1 MVDKTDAIEQTRAPL
16 IDHLIELRR
25 RLAYSAIGIVIAFF
39 GCWYVAEDI
48 FAFLVEPLRV
58 VLAESGHDT
67 GLIYT
72 HLLEAFFTELKIAF
86 WGAFFVAFP
95 LIATQFWMFV
105 APGLYKKEKTAVL
118 PFLFVTPVLFFAG
131 AGMVY
136 YFIFP
141 QAFDFFI
148 SFQDVATEERLG
160 LELLPKIGEYLSLV
174 MKLIFAFGI
183 AFQLPV
189 MLTLMGRAGL
199 ATSAGLKRK
208 RKYAIVMVFIA
219 AAVLT
224 PPDLFSQIGL
234 GIPLIALYELSIISV
249 GMVEKKRAQKLAEEE
264 AAYAEMDEILAEY
277 EDSEETDFNY
287 GR

>member
-1 MVDKTDAIEQTRAPL
+1 MVDDIERTRAPL
-16 IDHLIELRR
+16 IDHLVELRR
-25 RLAYSAIGIVIAFF
+25 RLSYAAIGVVIAFL

-48 FAFLVEPLRV
+48 FAFLVEPLRT
-58 VLAESGHDT
+58 VLAEEGHDT
-67 GLIYT
+67 SLIYT

-105 APGLYKKEKTAVL
+105 APGLYKHEKKAVL
-118 PFLFVTPVLFFAG
+118 PFLFVTPVLFFSGG
-131 AGMVY
+131 AMVY

-141 QAFDFFI
+141 QAFNFFI
-148 SFQDVATEERLG
+148 SFQTQGTEDALG
-160 LELLPKIGEYLSLV
+160 LELLPRIGEYLSLV

-189 MLTLMGRAGL
+189 MLTLLGRAGL

-219 AAVLT
+219 AAILT
-224 PPDLFSQIGL
+224 PPDLFSQVGL
-234 GIPLIALYELSIISV
+234 GIPLIVLYELSIISV
-249 GMVEKKRAQKLAEEE
+249 GFVEKKRRQKQAEEE
-264 AAYAEMDEILAEY
+264 AAYAEMDRLLAQY

>member
-1 MVDKTDAIEQTRAPL
+1 MVDDIERTRAPL
-16 IDHLIELRR
+16 IDHLVELRR
-25 RLAYSAIGIVIAFF
+25 RLSYAAIGVVIAFL

-48 FAFLVEPLRV
+48 FAFLVEPLRT
-58 VLAESGHDT
+58 VLAEEGHDT
-67 GLIYT
+67 SLIYT

-105 APGLYKKEKTAVL
+105 APGLYRHEKKAVL
-118 PFLFVTPVLFFAG
+118 PFLFFTPVLFFSGG
-131 AGMVY
+131 AMVY

-141 QAFDFFI
+141 QAFNFFI
-148 SFQDVATEERLG
+148 SFQAPGTEDELG

-189 MLTLMGRAGL
+189 MLTLLGRAGL

-208 RKYAIVMVFIA
+208 RKYAIVIVFIA
-219 AAVLT
+219 AAILT
-224 PPDLFSQIGL
+224 PPDLFSQVGL
-234 GIPLIALYELSIISV
+234 GIPLIVLYEISILSV
-249 GMVEKKRAQKLAEEE
+249 GFVEKKRRQKQAEEE
-264 AAYAEMDEILAEY
+264 AAYAEMDRLLAQY

>member
-1 MVDKTDAIEQTRAPL
+1 MVDDIERTRAPL
-16 IDHLIELRR
+16 IDHLVELRR
-25 RLAYSAIGIVIAFF
+25 RLSYAAIGVVIAFL

-48 FAFLVEPLRV
+48 FAFLVEPLRT
-58 VLAESGHDT
+58 VLAEEGHDT
-67 GLIYT
+67 SLIYT

-105 APGLYKKEKTAVL
+105 APGLYKNEKKAVL

-131 AGMVY
+131 GAMVY

-141 QAFDFFI
+141 QAFNFFI
-148 SFQDVATEERLG
+148 SFQTQGTEDALG
-160 LELLPKIGEYLSLV
+160 LELLPRIGEYLSLV

-189 MLTLMGRAGL
+189 MLTLLGRAGL
-199 ATSAGLKRK
+199 ATSAGLKKK
-208 RKYAIVMVFIA
+208 RKYAIVIVFIA
-219 AAVLT
+219 AAILT

-234 GIPLIALYELSIISV
+234 GIPLIVLYELSIISV
-249 GMVEKKRAQKLAEEE
+249 GFVEKKRRQKQAEEE
-264 AAYAEMDEILAEY
+264 AAYAEMDRLLAQY

>member
-1 MVDKTDAIEQTRAPL
+1 MVDDIERTRAPL
-16 IDHLIELRR
+16 IDHLVELRR
-25 RLAYSAIGIVIAFF
+25 RLSYAAIGVVIAFL

-48 FAFLVEPLRV
+48 FAFLVEPLRT
-58 VLAESGHDT
+58 VLAEEGHDT
-67 GLIYT
+67 SLIYT

-105 APGLYKKEKTAVL
+105 APGLYKHEKKAVL

-131 AGMVY
+131 GAMVY

-141 QAFDFFI
+141 QAFNFFI
-148 SFQDVATEERLG
+148 SFQTQGTEDALG
-160 LELLPKIGEYLSLV
+160 LELLPRIGEYLSLV

-189 MLTLMGRAGL
+189 MLTLLGRAGL

-208 RKYAIVMVFIA
+208 RKYAIVIVFIA
-219 AAVLT
+219 AAILT
-224 PPDLFSQIGL
+224 PPDLFSQVGL
-234 GIPLIALYELSIISV
+234 GIPLIVLYELSIISV
-249 GMVEKKRAQKLAEEE
+249 GFVEKKRRQKQAEEE
-264 AAYAEMDEILAEY
+264 AAYAEMDRLLAQY

>member
-1 MVDKTDAIEQTRAPL
+1 M
-16 IDHLIELRR
+16 
-25 RLAYSAIGIVIAFF
+25 VIAFF

-48 FAFLVEPLRV
+48 FAFLVEPLRT
-58 VLAESGHDT
+58 VLAEEGHDT
-67 GLIYT
+67 SLIYT

-86 WGAFFVAFP
+86 WGAFFVSFP
-95 LIATQFWMFV
+95 LIATQFWVFV
-105 APGLYKKEKTAVL
+105 APGLYKNEKKAVL
-118 PFLFVTPVLFFAG
+118 PFLFVTPVLFFSGG
-131 AGMVY
+131 ALVY

-141 QAFDFFI
+141 QAFNFFI
-148 SFQDVATEERLG
+148 SFQDPGTDERLG

-189 MLTLMGRAGL
+189 MLTLLGRAGL

-208 RKYAIVMVFIA
+208 RKYAIVIVFIA
-219 AAVLT
+219 AAILT
-224 PPDLFSQIGL
+224 PPDLFSQVGL
-234 GIPLIALYELSIISV
+234 GIPLIVLYELSIISV
-249 GMVEKKRAQKLAEEE
+249 GFVEKKRRQKQAEEE
-264 AAYAEMDEILAEY
+264 AAYAEMDALLAQY

>member
-1 MVDKTDAIEQTRAPL
+1 MVDDIERSRAPL
-16 IDHLIELRR
+16 IDHLVELRR
-25 RLAYSAIGIVIAFF
+25 RLSYAAIGVVIAFL

-48 FAFLVEPLRV
+48 FAFLVEPLRT
-58 VLAESGHDT
+58 VLTEEGHDT
-67 GLIYT
+67 SLIYT

-105 APGLYKKEKTAVL
+105 APGLYKKEKKAVL

-131 AGMVY
+131 GAMVY

-141 QAFDFFI
+141 QAFNFFI
-148 SFQDVATEERLG
+148 SFQTQGTEDALG
-160 LELLPKIGEYLSLV
+160 LELLPRIGEYLSLV

-189 MLTLMGRAGL
+189 MLTLLGRAGL

-208 RKYAIVMVFIA
+208 RKYAIVIVFIA
-219 AAVLT
+219 AAILT
-224 PPDLFSQIGL
+224 PPDLFSQVGL
-234 GIPLIALYELSIISV
+234 GIPLIVLYELSIISV
-249 GMVEKKRAQKLAEEE
+249 GFVEKKRRQKQAEEE
-264 AAYAEMDEILAEY
+264 AAYAEMDRLLAQY

>member
-1 MVDKTDAIEQTRAPL
+1 MVDDIERSRAPL
-16 IDHLIELRR
+16 IDHLVELRR
-25 RLAYSAIGIVIAFF
+25 RLSYAAIGVVIAFL

-48 FAFLVEPLRV
+48 FAFLVEPLRT
-58 VLAESGHDT
+58 VLTEEGHDT
-67 GLIYT
+67 SLIYT

-105 APGLYKKEKTAVL
+105 APGLYKNEKKAVL

-131 AGMVY
+131 GAMVY

-141 QAFDFFI
+141 QAFNFFI
-148 SFQDVATEERLG
+148 SFQTQGTEDALG
-160 LELLPKIGEYLSLV
+160 LELLPRIGEYLSLV

-189 MLTLMGRAGL
+189 MLTLLGRAGL

-208 RKYAIVMVFIA
+208 RKYAIVIVFIA
-219 AAVLT
+219 AAILT
-224 PPDLFSQIGL
+224 PPDLFSQVGL
-234 GIPLIALYELSIISV
+234 GIPLIVLYELSIISV
-249 GMVEKKRAQKLAEEE
+249 GFVEKKRRQKQAEEE
-264 AAYAEMDEILAEY
+264 ATYAEMDRLLAQY

>member
-1 MVDKTDAIEQTRAPL
+1 MVDQIEQSRAPL
-16 IDHLIELRR
+16 VDHLIELRR
-25 RLAYSAIGIVIAFF
+25 RLAFAAIGLVIAFL
-39 GCWYVAEDI
+39 GCWYVASDI
-48 FAFLVEPLRV
+48 FAFLVEPLRE
-58 VLAESGHDT
+58 VLEEGDYGDT
-67 GLIYT
+67 SLIYT

-86 WGAFFVAFP
+86 WGAFFVTFP

-105 APGLYKKEKTAVL
+105 APGLYRHEKKAVL
-118 PFLFVTPVLFFAG
+118 PFLFVTPVLFFSGG
-131 AGMVY
+131 ALVY

-141 QAFDFFI
+141 QAFHFFI
-148 SFQDVATEERLG
+148 SFQDTGTDERLG

-208 RKYAIVMVFIA
+208 RKYAIVIVFIA
-219 AAVLT
+219 AAILT

-249 GMVEKKRAQKLAEEE
+249 GFVEKKRKKKQEEEEE
-264 AAYAEMDEILAEY
+264 AYREMDELLAQY

>member
-1 MVDKTDAIEQTRAPL
+1 MVDDIERTRAPL
-16 IDHLIELRR
+16 IDHLVELRR
-25 RLAYSAIGIVIAFF
+25 RLSYAAIGVVIAFL

-48 FAFLVEPLRV
+48 FAFLVEPLRT
-58 VLAESGHDT
+58 VLTEEGHDT
-67 GLIYT
+67 SLIYT

-105 APGLYKKEKTAVL
+105 APGLYKHEKKAVL
-118 PFLFVTPVLFFAG
+118 PFLFFTPVLFFSGG
-131 AGMVY
+131 AMVY

-141 QAFDFFI
+141 QAFNFFI
-148 SFQDVATEERLG
+148 SFQAPGTEDELG

-189 MLTLMGRAGL
+189 MLTLLGRAGL

-208 RKYAIVMVFIA
+208 RKYAIVIVFIA
-219 AAVLT
+219 AAILT
-224 PPDLFSQIGL
+224 PPDLFSQVGL
-234 GIPLIALYELSIISV
+234 GIPLIVLYEISILSV
-249 GMVEKKRAQKLAEEE
+249 GFVEKKRRQKQAEEE
-264 AAYAEMDEILAEY
+264 AAYAEMDRLLAQH

>member
-1 MVDKTDAIEQTRAPL
+1 MVDDIERTRAPL
-16 IDHLIELRR
+16 IDHLVELRR
-25 RLAYSAIGIVIAFF
+25 RLSYAAIGVVIAFL

-48 FAFLVEPLRV
+48 FAFLVEPLRT
-58 VLAESGHDT
+58 VLAEEGHDT
-67 GLIYT
+67 SLIYT

-105 APGLYKKEKTAVL
+105 APGLYKHEKKAVL

-131 AGMVY
+131 GAMVY

-141 QAFDFFI
+141 QAFNFFI
-148 SFQDVATEERLG
+148 SFQTQGTEDALG
-160 LELLPKIGEYLSLV
+160 LELLPRIGEYLSLV

-189 MLTLMGRAGL
+189 MLTLLGRAGL

-219 AAVLT
+219 AAILT
-224 PPDLFSQIGL
+224 PPDLFSQVGL
-234 GIPLIALYELSIISV
+234 GIPLIVLYELSIISV
-249 GMVEKKRAQKLAEEE
+249 GFVEKKRRQKQAEEE
-264 AAYAEMDEILAEY
+264 AAYAEMDRLLAQY

>member
-1 MVDKTDAIEQTRAPL
+1 M
-16 IDHLIELRR
+16 
-25 RLAYSAIGIVIAFF
+25 LAD
-39 GCWYVAEDI
+39 E
-48 FAFLVEPLRV
+48 
-58 VLAESGHDT
+58 GHDT
-67 GLIYT
+67 NLIYT

-86 WGAFFVAFP
+86 WGAFFVSFP

-105 APGLYKKEKTAVL
+105 APGLYKHEKKAVL
-118 PFLFVTPVLFFAG
+118 PFLFITPVLFFSGG
-131 AGMVY
+131 ALVY

-141 QAFDFFI
+141 QAFNFFV
-148 SFQDVATEERLG
+148 SFQDTPTDERLG

-208 RKYAIVMVFIA
+208 RKYAIVIVFIA
-219 AAVLT
+219 AAILT

-234 GIPLIALYELSIISV
+234 GIPLIALYEISIISV
-249 GMVEKKRAQKLAEEE
+249 GFVEKKRRKKQEEEE
-264 AAYAEMDEILAEY
+264 AAYAEMDEILAQY

>member
-1 MVDKTDAIEQTRAPL
+1 MVDQIEQSRAPL

-25 RLAYSAIGIVIAFF
+25 RLAFAAIGLVIAFL
-39 GCWYVAEDI
+39 GCWYVASDI
-48 FAFLVEPLRV
+48 FAFLVEPLRD
-58 VLAESGHDT
+58 VLAEEGHDT
-67 GLIYT
+67 NLIYT

-86 WGAFFVAFP
+86 WGAFFVSFP

-105 APGLYKKEKTAVL
+105 APGLYKHEKKAVL
-118 PFLFVTPVLFFAG
+118 PFLFITPILFFSGG
-131 AGMVY
+131 ALVY

-141 QAFDFFI
+141 QAFNFFI
-148 SFQDVATEERLG
+148 SFQEGSTDDRLG
-160 LELLPKIGEYLSLV
+160 LELLPRIGEYLSLV

-208 RKYAIVMVFIA
+208 RKYAIVIVFIA
-219 AAVLT
+219 AAILT

-234 GIPLIALYELSIISV
+234 GIPLIALYEISIISV
-249 GMVEKKRAQKLAEEE
+249 GFVEKKRRKKQEEEE
-264 AAYAEMDEILAEY
+264 AMYAEMDELLAEY

>member
-1 MVDKTDAIEQTRAPL
+1 MVDDIERTRAPL
-16 IDHLIELRR
+16 IDHLVELRR
-25 RLAYSAIGIVIAFF
+25 RLSYAAIGIVIAFL

-48 FAFLVEPLRV
+48 FAFLVEPLRT
-58 VLAESGHDT
+58 VLAEEGHDT
-67 GLIYT
+67 SLIYT

-86 WGAFFVAFP
+86 WGAFFVTFP

-105 APGLYKKEKTAVL
+105 APGLYKHEKKAVL
-118 PFLFVTPVLFFAG
+118 PFLFFTPVLFFAG
-131 AGMVY
+131 GAMVY

-141 QAFDFFI
+141 QAFNFFI
-148 SFQDVATEERLG
+148 SFQAPGTEDELG

-189 MLTLMGRAGL
+189 MLTLLGRAGL

-208 RKYAIVMVFIA
+208 RKYAIVIVFIA
-219 AAVLT
+219 AAILT

-234 GIPLIALYELSIISV
+234 GIPLIVLYEISILSV
-249 GMVEKKRAQKLAEEE
+249 GFVEKKRRQKQAEEE
-264 AAYAEMDEILAEY
+264 AAYAEMDRLLAQY

>member
-1 MVDKTDAIEQTRAPL
+1 MVDDIERTRAPL
-16 IDHLIELRR
+16 IDHLVELRR
-25 RLAYSAIGIVIAFF
+25 RLSYAAIGVVIAFL

-48 FAFLVEPLRV
+48 FAFLVEPLRT
-58 VLAESGHDT
+58 VLAEEGHDT
-67 GLIYT
+67 SLIYT

-105 APGLYKKEKTAVL
+105 APGLYKHEKKAVL
-118 PFLFVTPVLFFAG
+118 PFLFFTPVLFFSGG
-131 AGMVY
+131 AMVY

-141 QAFDFFI
+141 QAFNFFI
-148 SFQDVATEERLG
+148 SFQAPGTEDELG

-189 MLTLMGRAGL
+189 MLTLLGRAGL
-199 ATSAGLKRK
+199 ATSVGLKRK
-208 RKYAIVMVFIA
+208 RKYAIVIVFIA
-219 AAVLT
+219 AAILT
-224 PPDLFSQIGL
+224 PPDLFSQVGL
-234 GIPLIALYELSIISV
+234 GIPLIVLYEISILSV
-249 GMVEKKRAQKLAEEE
+249 GFVEKKRRQKQAEEE
-264 AAYAEMDEILAEY
+264 AAYAEMDRLLAQY

>member
-1 MVDKTDAIEQTRAPL
+1 MVDDIERTRAPL
-16 IDHLIELRR
+16 IDHLVELRR
-25 RLAYSAIGIVIAFF
+25 RLSYAAIGVIIAFL

-48 FAFLVEPLRV
+48 FAFLVEPLRT
-58 VLAESGHDT
+58 VLAEEGHDT
-67 GLIYT
+67 SLIYT

-105 APGLYKKEKTAVL
+105 APGLYKHEKKAVL
-118 PFLFVTPVLFFAG
+118 PFLFFTPVLFFSGG
-131 AGMVY
+131 AMVY

-141 QAFDFFI
+141 QAFNFFI
-148 SFQDVATEERLG
+148 SFQAPGTEDELG

-189 MLTLMGRAGL
+189 MLTLLGRAGL

-208 RKYAIVMVFIA
+208 RKYAIVIVFIA
-219 AAVLT
+219 AAILT
-224 PPDLFSQIGL
+224 PPDLFSQVGL
-234 GIPLIALYELSIISV
+234 GIPLIVLYEISILSV
-249 GMVEKKRAQKLAEEE
+249 GFVEKKRRQKQAEEE
-264 AAYAEMDEILAEY
+264 AAYAEMDRLLAQY

>member
-1 MVDKTDAIEQTRAPL
+1 MVDDIERTRAPL
-16 IDHLIELRR
+16 IDHLVELRR
-25 RLAYSAIGIVIAFF
+25 RLSYAAIGVVIAFL

-48 FAFLVEPLRV
+48 FAFLVEPLRT
-58 VLAESGHDT
+58 VLAEEGHDT
-67 GLIYT
+67 SLIYT

-105 APGLYKKEKTAVL
+105 APGLYKREKKAVL

-131 AGMVY
+131 GAMVY

-141 QAFDFFI
+141 QAFNFFI
-148 SFQDVATEERLG
+148 SFQTQGTEDALG
-160 LELLPKIGEYLSLV
+160 LELLPRIGEYLSLV

-189 MLTLMGRAGL
+189 MLTLLGRAGL

-208 RKYAIVMVFIA
+208 RKYAIVIVFIA
-219 AAVLT
+219 AAILT
-224 PPDLFSQIGL
+224 PPDLFSQVGL
-234 GIPLIALYELSIISV
+234 GIPLIVLYELSIISV
-249 GMVEKKRAQKLAEEE
+249 GFVEKKRRQKQAEEE
-264 AAYAEMDEILAEY
+264 AAYAEMDRLLAQY

>member
-1 MVDKTDAIEQTRAPL
+1 MVDDIERTRAPL
-16 IDHLIELRR
+16 IDHLVELRR
-25 RLAYSAIGIVIAFF
+25 RLSYAAIGVVIAFL

-48 FAFLVEPLRV
+48 FAFLVEPLRT
-58 VLAESGHDT
+58 VLAEEGHDT
-67 GLIYT
+67 SLIYT

-105 APGLYKKEKTAVL
+105 APGLYKHEKKAVL

-131 AGMVY
+131 GAMVY

-141 QAFDFFI
+141 QAFNFFI
-148 SFQDVATEERLG
+148 SFQTQGTEDALG
-160 LELLPKIGEYLSLV
+160 LELLPRIGEYLSLV

-189 MLTLMGRAGL
+189 MLTLLGRAGL

-208 RKYAIVMVFIA
+208 RKYAIVIVFIA
-219 AAVLT
+219 AALLT
-224 PPDLFSQIGL
+224 PPDLFSQVGL
-234 GIPLIALYELSIISV
+234 GIPLIVLYELSIISV
-249 GMVEKKRAQKLAEEE
+249 GFVEKKRRRKQAEEE
-264 AAYAEMDEILAEY
+264 AAYAEMDRLLAQY

>member
-1 MVDKTDAIEQTRAPL
+1 MVDDIERTRAPL
-16 IDHLIELRR
+16 IDHLVELRR
-25 RLAYSAIGIVIAFF
+25 RLSYAAIGVVIAFL

-48 FAFLVEPLRV
+48 FAFLVEPLRT
-58 VLAESGHDT
+58 VLAEEGHDT
-67 GLIYT
+67 SLIYT

-95 LIATQFWMFV
+95 LIATQFWIFV
-105 APGLYKKEKTAVL
+105 APGLYKHEKKAVL
-118 PFLFVTPVLFFAG
+118 PFLFFTPVLFFSGG
-131 AGMVY
+131 AMVY

-141 QAFDFFI
+141 QAFNFFI
-148 SFQDVATEERLG
+148 SFQAPGTEDELG

-189 MLTLMGRAGL
+189 MLTLLGRAGL

-208 RKYAIVMVFIA
+208 RKYAIVIVFIA
-219 AAVLT
+219 AAILT
-224 PPDLFSQIGL
+224 PPDLFSQVGL
-234 GIPLIALYELSIISV
+234 GIPLIVLYEISILSV
-249 GMVEKKRAQKLAEEE
+249 GFVEKKRRQKQAEEE
-264 AAYAEMDEILAEY
+264 AAYAEMDRLLAQY

>member
-1 MVDKTDAIEQTRAPL
+1 MVDDIERTRAPL
-16 IDHLIELRR
+16 IDHLVELRR
-25 RLAYSAIGIVIAFF
+25 RLSYAAIGVVIAFL

-48 FAFLVEPLRV
+48 FAFLVEPLHT
-58 VLAESGHDT
+58 VLAEEGHDT
-67 GLIYT
+67 SLIYT

-105 APGLYKKEKTAVL
+105 APGLYKHEKKAVL
-118 PFLFVTPVLFFAG
+118 PFLFFTPVLFFSGG
-131 AGMVY
+131 AMVY

-141 QAFDFFI
+141 QAFNFFI
-148 SFQDVATEERLG
+148 SFQAPGTEDELG

-189 MLTLMGRAGL
+189 MLTLLGRAGL

-208 RKYAIVMVFIA
+208 RKYAIVIVFIA
-219 AAVLT
+219 AAILT
-224 PPDLFSQIGL
+224 PPDLFSQVGL
-234 GIPLIALYELSIISV
+234 GIPLIVLYEISILSV
-249 GMVEKKRAQKLAEEE
+249 GFVEKKRRQKQAEEE
-264 AAYAEMDEILAEY
+264 AAYAEMDRLLAQY

>member
-1 MVDKTDAIEQTRAPL
+1 MVDDIERSRAPL
-16 IDHLIELRR
+16 IDHLVELRR
-25 RLAYSAIGIVIAFF
+25 RLSYAAIGVVIAFL

-48 FAFLVEPLRV
+48 FAFLVEPLRT
-58 VLAESGHDT
+58 VLTEEGHDT
-67 GLIYT
+67 SLIYT

-105 APGLYKKEKTAVL
+105 APGLYKNEKKAVL

-131 AGMVY
+131 GAMVY

-141 QAFDFFI
+141 QAFNFFI
-148 SFQDVATEERLG
+148 SFQTQGTEDALG
-160 LELLPKIGEYLSLV
+160 LELLPRIGEYLSLV

-189 MLTLMGRAGL
+189 MLTLLGRAGL

-208 RKYAIVMVFIA
+208 RKYAIVIVFIA
-219 AAVLT
+219 AAILT
-224 PPDLFSQIGL
+224 PPDLFSQVGL
-234 GIPLIALYELSIISV
+234 GIPLIVLYELSIISV
-249 GMVEKKRAQKLAEEE
+249 GFVEKKRRQKQAEEE
-264 AAYAEMDEILAEY
+264 AAYAEMDRLLAQY

>member
-1 MVDKTDAIEQTRAPL
+1 MVDDIERTRAPL
-16 IDHLIELRR
+16 IDHLVELRR
-25 RLAYSAIGIVIAFF
+25 RLSYAAIGVVIAFL

-48 FAFLVEPLRV
+48 FAFLVEPLRT
-58 VLAESGHDT
+58 VLAEEGHDT
-67 GLIYT
+67 SLIYT

-105 APGLYKKEKTAVL
+105 APGLYKHEKKAVL
-118 PFLFVTPVLFFAG
+118 PFLFFTPVLFFSGG
-131 AGMVY
+131 AMVY

-141 QAFDFFI
+141 QAFNFFI
-148 SFQDVATEERLG
+148 SFQAPGTEDELG

-189 MLTLMGRAGL
+189 MLTLLGRAGL

-208 RKYAIVMVFIA
+208 RKYAIVIVFIA
-219 AAVLT
+219 AAILT
-224 PPDLFSQIGL
+224 PPDLFSQVGL
-234 GIPLIALYELSIISV
+234 GIPLIVLYEISILSV
-249 GMVEKKRAQKLAEEE
+249 GFVEKKRRQKQAEEE
-264 AAYAEMDEILAEY
+264 AAYAEMDRLLAQY

>member
-1 MVDKTDAIEQTRAPL
+1 MVDDIERTRAPL
-16 IDHLIELRR
+16 IDHLVELRR
-25 RLAYSAIGIVIAFF
+25 RLSYAAIGVVIAFL

-48 FAFLVEPLRV
+48 FAFLVEPLRT
-58 VLAESGHDT
+58 VLTEEGHDT
-67 GLIYT
+67 SLIYT

-105 APGLYKKEKTAVL
+105 APGLYKHEKKAVL
-118 PFLFVTPVLFFAG
+118 PFLFFTPVLFFSGG
-131 AGMVY
+131 AMVY

-141 QAFDFFI
+141 QAFNFFI
-148 SFQDVATEERLG
+148 SFQAPGTEDELG

-189 MLTLMGRAGL
+189 MLTLLGRAGL

-208 RKYAIVMVFIA
+208 RKYAIVIVFIA
-219 AAVLT
+219 AAILT
-224 PPDLFSQIGL
+224 PPDLFSQVGL
-234 GIPLIALYELSIISV
+234 GIPLIVLYEISILSV
-249 GMVEKKRAQKLAEEE
+249 GFVEKKRRQKQAEEE
-264 AAYAEMDEILAEY
+264 AAYAEMDRLLAQY

>member
-1 MVDKTDAIEQTRAPL
+1 VVDDIERTRAPL
-16 IDHLIELRR
+16 IDHLVELRR
-25 RLAYSAIGIVIAFF
+25 RLSYAAIGVVIAFL

-48 FAFLVEPLRV
+48 FAFLVEPLRT
-58 VLAESGHDT
+58 VLAEEGHDT
-67 GLIYT
+67 SLIYT

-105 APGLYKKEKTAVL
+105 APGLYKHEKKAVL
-118 PFLFVTPVLFFAG
+118 PFLFFTPVLFFSGG
-131 AGMVY
+131 AMVY

-141 QAFDFFI
+141 QAFNFFI
-148 SFQDVATEERLG
+148 SFQAPGTEDELG

-189 MLTLMGRAGL
+189 MLTLLGRAGL

-208 RKYAIVMVFIA
+208 RKYAIVIVFIA
-219 AAVLT
+219 AAILT
-224 PPDLFSQIGL
+224 PPDLFSQVGL
-234 GIPLIALYELSIISV
+234 GIPLIVLYEISILSV
-249 GMVEKKRAQKLAEEE
+249 GFVEKKRRQKQAEEE
-264 AAYAEMDEILAEY
+264 AAYAEMDRLLAQY

>member
-1 MVDKTDAIEQTRAPL
+1 MVDDIERTRAPL
-16 IDHLIELRR
+16 IDHLVELRR
-25 RLAYSAIGIVIAFF
+25 RLSYAAIGVVIAFL

-48 FAFLVEPLRV
+48 FAFLVEPLRT
-58 VLAESGHDT
+58 VLAEEGHDT
-67 GLIYT
+67 SLIYT

-105 APGLYKKEKTAVL
+105 APGLYKHEKKAVL

-131 AGMVY
+131 GAMVY

-141 QAFDFFI
+141 QAFNFFI
-148 SFQDVATEERLG
+148 SFQTQGTEDALG
-160 LELLPKIGEYLSLV
+160 LELLPRIGEYLSLV

-189 MLTLMGRAGL
+189 MLTLLGRAGL

-208 RKYAIVMVFIA
+208 RKYAIVIVFIA
-219 AAVLT
+219 AALLT
-224 PPDLFSQIGL
+224 PPDLFSQVGL
-234 GIPLIALYELSIISV
+234 GIPLIVLYELSIISV
-249 GMVEKKRAQKLAEEE
+249 GFVEKKRRQKQAEEE
-264 AAYAEMDEILAEY
+264 AAYAEMDRLLAQY